1 MTTTID
7 LATRRAPKVLRE
19 RDWGHDL
26 GLRLPYGESPVGV
39 DVTDRFVCAAQLLG
53 HSERAR
59 VGVAS
64 LRVALRMP
72 RQTTGPLSEGEA
84 MALAGAL
91 KRAGVESHD
100 VVLSAPDASLI
111 TGLLELPPRSSK
123 APLDE
128 IARMELARMH
138 RADPDSFAMA
148 CWDLPASDRARGA
161 THAIGLGLAY
171 GAADATVDALETAG
185 LSVCAVDAR
194 MCALSRCV
202 AAAMGHNSALV
213 GVVEVGWEA
222 AQVLLLHANGPD
234 WTIAFE
240 RRVSEVSLSGLCR
253 VLEQRLGLDPEGAEL
268 ALMGGAPATD
278 LGGTQSETDDA
289 DPLVADLIRAMR
301 RYQHDFFDR
310 LIPEVQRS
318 LVYATQRY
326 PGQPMTRV
334 QLVGEGARVRGLRTR
349 IAQAMSVE
357 SGAVLP
363 RDLVRVDA
371 SSAVSQD
378 GALLAAIGL
387 AAHESRRDG
396 RSGR

>member
-1 MTTTID
+1 
-7 LATRRAPKVLRE
+7 
-19 RDWGHDL
+19 
-26 GLRLPYGESPVGV
+26 
-39 DVTDRFVCAAQLLG
+39 
-53 HSERAR
+53 
-59 VGVAS
+59 
-64 LRVALRMP
+64 
-72 RQTTGPLSEGEA
+72 
-84 MALAGAL
+84 
-91 KRAGVESHD
+91 
-100 VVLSAPDASLI
+100 
-111 TGLLELPPRSSK
+111 
-123 APLDE
+123 
-128 IARMELARMH
+128 
-138 RADPDSFAMA
+138 
-148 CWDLPASDRARGA
+148 
-161 THAIGLGLAY
+161 
-171 GAADATVDALETAG
+171 
-185 LSVCAVDAR
+185 
-194 MCALSRCV
+194 
-202 AAAMGHNSALV
+202 
-213 GVVEVGWEA
+213 
-222 AQVLLLHANGPD
+222 
-234 WTIAFE
+234 
-240 RRVSEVSLSGLCR
+240 

-334 QLVGEGARVRGLRTR
+334 QLVGEGARIRGLRTR